1 MGSLTTQSDHILI
14 DRRWLSRILDVQS
27 CRGANC
33 DTDHSLVV
41 ASVMERLAVIKK
53 AAQNSDRVRFNL
65 RKLMELE
72 EGNNIR
78 LRFRSC
84 LQLRRTS
91 ETVRT

>member
-65 RKLMELE
+65 RKLNSWRL
-72 EGNNIR
+72 GNNI
-78 LRFRSC
+78 
-84 LQLRRTS
+84 
-91 ETVRT
+91 